1 MVQTIECANL
11 VVQIPEI
18 IFSDNLAS
26 NFLAVL
32 SAFKTL
38 AIFVIARS
46 TPSAMS
52 VEDEEKNDVLACF
65 GRAESCWILHMQ
77 FSATFLILRTSF
89 SQFQRYKID
98 TFSHL
103 FSLVHFSSV
112 CILFYLHYM

>member
-1 MVQTIECANL
+1 VCFKLLN
-11 VVQIPEI
+11 VQILSFKSLRLF
-18 IFSDNLAS
+18 FSDNLAS

-32 SAFKTL
+32 YAFKTL

-77 FSATFLILRTSF
+77 FSATFLILRTQLVSF
-89 SQFQRYKID
+89 NDRK
-98 TFSHL
+98 
-103 FSLVHFSSV
+103 
-112 CILFYLHYM
+112 